1 MSYYQ
6 KRSILA
12 KSDNPE
18 TIKRWHNVIRQLKEK
33 NEDMASVEEILA
45 EAEKNNGVLEFEFEY
60 YTDEAFKEYEDLI
73 KVAES
78 SDNQDGVVVKLDSD
92 YGSYFTTYGKV
103 ESKEFSPQEEQ
114 WITGTFAS
122 VIINMGSKKLSN

>member
-12 KSDNPE
+12 KSNNPE
-18 TIKRWHNVIRQLKEK
+18 TVKRWHNVLRQLKEK

-78 SDNQDGVVVKLDSD
+78 SDNQDQWFPHVRHDRCLPLLQSPLSRRHMSSIGVLRACSELWLVP
-92 YGSYFTTYGKV
+92 G
-103 ESKEFSPQEEQ
+103 
-114 WITGTFAS
+114 
-122 VIINMGSKKLSN
+122 